1 MALETTMNSVEDKL
15 IDGLSYQLEPGAK
28 YITNK
33 RSVKFYPQGS
43 NIYKSR
49 GGTKMIK
56 IMLNGDEFLDPNSV
70 RVSFDLKNEDTQ
82 LGLLNVGGPWT
93 FFRRLTIKCGG
104 TTIEDIDY
112 YGRTHEMFHKLLP
125 KDVRKNEVDEG
136 FGFELN
142 LSQWQRDNNWTAENK
157 PAGGSVR
164 LNNYRTVSF
173 KPLAGLFNQPKM
185 IPLQFCPLSIELELT
200 DNAVD
205 ALVETV
211 PKSDPGHTY
220 DANSL
225 SEESAVGALS
235 QVWRIENPVVLCD
248 LVSIDNQ
255 LMNEYSNVVLSGRNL
270 PISYS
275 TLITQLQSLSSG
287 NNGSQSGLINV
298 TRAVSRLQSAFV
310 TFSRSTDANGN
321 RIIYE
326 GRKVTDVN
334 TSENK
339 LYSND
344 LTEFYGPHTYNG
356 GQGHFD
362 PSTELE
368 FQLQIGSKKFPES
381 EIKSTSEAFYN
392 LRKTMGVHASS
403 NHSMGIDMHE
413 YLFDNFIVGIDTEKS
428 MQASGTGENLK
439 SGQLISLKYK
449 FTDSTAAH
457 WPKQMYITLHSQQ
470 LLEIGATGVQVYD

>member
-1 MALETTMNSVEDKL
+1 
-15 IDGLSYQLEPGAK
+15 
-28 YITNK
+28 
-33 RSVKFYPQGS
+33 
-43 NIYKSR
+43 
-49 GGTKMIK
+49 MIK

-70 RVSFDLKNEDTQ
+70 RVSFDLKNDDAN
-82 LGLLNVGGPWT
+82 LKLLNVGGPWC

-104 TTIEDIDY
+104 TTIEDVDY
-112 YGRTHEMFHKLLP
+112 YGRTHEMIHKLLP

-142 LSQWQRDNNWTAENK
+142 LSEWRRDNNYRIENK
-157 PAGGSVR
+157 PPNGTVLADTK
-164 LNNYRTVSF
+164 RTVTF

-185 IPLQFCPLSIELELT
+185 IPLQFCPITIELELT
-200 DNAVD
+200 DNELD
-205 ALVETV
+205 PLVEV
-211 PKSDPGHTY
+211 PPLGAGQAY
-220 DANSL
+220 DESSL
-225 SEESAVGALS
+225 NGDGFLS
-235 QVWRIENPVVLCD
+235 QVWSIENPVVLCD
-248 LVSIDNQ
+248 LIQIDNQ
-255 LMNEYSNVVLSGRNL
+255 LMNEYSNVVLSGRAL

-321 RIIYE
+321 KIIHLD
-326 GRKVTDVN
+326 GAKVSNVATDVN
-334 TSENK
+334 N
-339 LYSND
+339 LYSNE
-344 LTEFYGPHTYNG
+344 LTEFYGPMTDDG
-356 GQGHFD
+356 GKGVYD
-362 PSTELE
+362 PTREIE

-381 EIKSTSEAFYN
+381 EIKSTSECFYN

-403 NHSMGIDMHE
+403 NHSLGVNMHE
-413 YLFDNFIVGIDTEKS
+413 YMYDNFIIGIDTEKS

-449 FTDSTAAH
+449 FTDNTATR

>member
-1 MALETTMNSVEDKL
+1 MALESTMNSVEDKL

-70 RVSFDLKNEDTQ
+70 RVSFDLKNDNAT
-82 LGLLNVGGPWT
+82 LGLLNVGGPWC

-104 TTIEDIDY
+104 TTIEDVDY
-112 YGRTHEMFHKLLP
+112 YGRTHEMIHKLLP
-125 KDVRKNEVDEG
+125 KDVRKNEADEG

-142 LSQWQRDNNWTAENK
+142 LSKWIRDKDYRVVET
-157 PAGGSVR
+157 PTGGSVR
-164 LNNYRTVSF
+164 FGKHRTVSF

-185 IPLQFCPLSIELELT
+185 IPLQFCPLTIELELV
-200 DNAVD
+200 DNALD
-205 ALVETV
+205 PLVETV
-211 PKSDPGHTY
+211 PIGGAPATNDE
-220 DANSL
+220 NSL
-225 SEESAVGALS
+225 SYVANLS
-235 QVWRIENPVVLCD
+235 QDWSIENPVVLCD
-248 LVSIDNQ
+248 LVTIDNQ

-275 TLITQLQSLSSG
+275 TLITQLQSLASG

-310 TFSRSTDANGN
+310 TFSKSTDENGN
-321 RIIYE
+321 RVIYD
-326 GRKVTDVN
+326 GMKVDDSSADIKN
-334 TSENK
+334 Q
-339 LYSND
+339 LYSNE
-344 LTEFYGPHTYNG
+344 LTEFYGPHTYVKG
-356 GQGHFD
+356 LHFD
-362 PSTELE
+362 PDNEIE

-381 EIKSTSEAFYN
+381 EIKSTSEAYYN

-403 NHSMGIDMHE
+403 NHSLGINMDE
-413 YLFDNFIVGIDTEKS
+413 YMFDNFVIGIDTEKS

-449 FTDSTAAH
+449 FTDSAAAH

>member
-1 MALETTMNSVEDKL
+1 MALESTMNSVEDKL
-15 IDGLSYQLEPGAK
+15 IDGLSYQLEAGAK

-56 IMLNGDEFLDPNSV
+56 IMLNGDEFLDPASV
-70 RVSFDLKNEDTQ
+70 RVSFDLKNEDA
-82 LGLLNVGGPWT
+82 LLRLINVGGPWT
-93 FFRRLTIKCGG
+93 FFRRMTIKCGG

-112 YGRTHEMFHKLLP
+112 YGRTHEMIHKLLP
-125 KDVRKNEVDEG
+125 KDVRKNEADEG

-142 LSQWQRDNNWTAENK
+142 LSKWIRDKHYRVNET
-157 PAGGSVR
+157 PSGGSVR
-164 LNNYRTVSF
+164 FGKHRTVSF

-185 IPLQFCPLSIELELT
+185 IPLQFCPLTIELELV
-200 DNAVD
+200 DNALD
-205 ALVETV
+205 PLVETV
-211 PKSDPGHTY
+211 PIGGAPATNDE
-220 DANSL
+220 NSL
-225 SEESAVGALS
+225 SYVANLS
-235 QVWRIENPVVLCD
+235 TDWSIENPVVLCD
-248 LVSIDNQ
+248 LIQIDNQ

-275 TLITQLQSLSSG
+275 TLITQLQSLASG

-310 TFSRSTDANGN
+310 TFSKSTDENGN
-321 RIIYE
+321 RVIYD
-326 GRKVTDVN
+326 GALVDGSSGDIK
-334 TSENK
+334 NK
-339 LYSND
+339 LYSNE
-344 LTEFYGPHTYNG
+344 LTEFYGPHTYVKG
-356 GQGHFD
+356 LHFD
-362 PSTELE
+362 PDNEIE

-381 EIKSTSEAFYN
+381 EIKSTSEAYYN
-392 LRKTMGVHASS
+392 LRKTMGVHSSS
-403 NHSMGIDMHE
+403 NHSLGINMDE
-413 YLFDNFIVGIDTEKS
+413 YMFDNFVIGIDTEKS

>member
-1 MALETTMNSVEDKL
+1 MALESTMNSVEDKL
-15 IDGLSYQLEPGAK
+15 IDGLSYQLEAGAK

-70 RVSFDLKNEDTQ
+70 RVSFDLKNEDAA
-82 LGLLNVGGPWT
+82 LGLLNVGGPWC
-93 FFRRLTIKCGG
+93 FFRRMTIKCGG

-112 YGRTHEMFHKLLP
+112 YGRTHQMIHNLLD
-125 KDVRKNEVDEG
+125 KNVRENESSEG

-142 LSQWQRDNNWTAENK
+142 LSKWSRDNNFSNENK
-157 PAGGSVR
+157 PNGGAVR
-164 LNNYRTVSF
+164 ANSKRTVSF
-173 KPLAGLFNQPKM
+173 KPLSGLLNQPKFV
-185 IPLQFCPLSIELELT
+185 PLQFCPLTIELELV
-200 DNAVD
+200 DNALD
-205 ALVETV
+205 PLVETV
-211 PKSDPGHTY
+211 PVGTDTHDVS
-220 DANSL
+220 SL
-225 SEESAVGALS
+225 SHGGDLS
-235 QVWRIENPVVLCD
+235 QVWSIENPVVLCD
-248 LVSIDNQ
+248 LVTIDNQ

-310 TFSRSTDANGN
+310 TFSRSTDVNGN
-321 RIIYE
+321 KIIYD
-326 GRKVTDVN
+326 GRKVDATATVKN
-334 TSENK
+334 Q
-339 LYSND
+339 LYSNE
-344 LTEFYGPHTYNG
+344 LTEFYGPITSSRHAPGTHAY
-356 GQGHFD
+356 D
-362 PSTELE
+362 PNKEVE

-381 EIKSTSEAFYN
+381 EIKSASEAYYN
-392 LRKTMGVHASS
+392 LRKTMGVHSSS
-403 NHSMGIDMHE
+403 NHALGVNMDE
-413 YLFDNFIVGIDTEKS
+413 YLFDNFIIGIDTEKS

-449 FTDSTAAH
+449 FTDNSAGN